1 MNSWRP
7 DRESHIPLY
16 LQIEQHI
23 KEKILHGEWTIG
35 TKIPSQRKLAEE
47 LQVNRSTVTA
57 AVDELIAQGLL
68 EGKRGGGTKVVNNT
82 WSIMAAAKPLDW
94 STYVT
99 SGSHQPNSSLIQAIN
114 QNEPRPDLI
123 RLGTG
128 ELSQELL
135 PEQEMAELFREAG
148 TNILRSAMKNRRA
161 ACSFGKASRNI

>member
-23 KEKILHGEWTIG
+23 NLEIKRYVRLPIRTPAVHTSSLLLYLLYIWLVQV

-68 EGKRGGGTKVVNNT
+68 EGKNQIRTRLV
-82 WSIMAAAKPLDW
+82 
-94 STYVT
+94 
-99 SGSHQPNSSLIQAIN
+99 LINGLN
-114 QNEPRPDLI
+114 Q
-123 RLGTG
+123 G
-128 ELSQELL
+128 
-135 PEQEMAELFREAG
+135 
-148 TNILRSAMKNRRA
+148 
-161 ACSFGKASRNI
+161 

>member
-57 AVDELIAQGLL
+57 TVDELIAQGLL
-68 EGKRGGGTKVVNNT
+68 EGKRGEAQRSSTIRGASWRT
-82 WSIMAAAKPLDW
+82 AKAP
-94 STYVT
+94 
-99 SGSHQPNSSLIQAIN
+99 
-114 QNEPRPDLI
+114 
-123 RLGTG
+123 
-128 ELSQELL
+128 
-135 PEQEMAELFREAG
+135 
-148 TNILRSAMKNRRA
+148 
-161 ACSFGKASRNI
+161 